1 MSWPANA
8 RRGEPVLCRFTKWP
22 GSEHWRHDCV
32 WLGTDEHGDWIGQR
46 AGARSW
52 RPGAAFDNPVPAVTL
67 VPAGAT
73 DWVGTLFP
81 PGHPSGTAVYLDLM
95 WDVTWAPDERGV
107 LTGVDMDLDVVRT
120 DARGTFL
127 DDEDEFA
134 EHSAR
139 WSYPADVRTQV
150 AARADG
156 LLADVR
162 AGTPPFD
169 GATSAA
175 WLDRLGRLTRSG

>member
-1 MSWPANA
+1 MSWPADA
-8 RRGEPVLCRFTKWP
+8 RPGEPVLCRFTKWP

-52 RPGAAFDNPVPAVTL
+52 RPGAAFDNPVPNVSL
-67 VPAGAT
+67 VPAGAP

-95 WDVTWAPDERGV
+95 WDVAWSPDERGV
-107 LTGVDMDLDVVRT
+107 LTGIDMDLDVVRT

-139 WSYPADVRTQV
+139 WDYPEDVRAQV
-150 AARADG
+150 VARADA
-156 LLADVR
+156 LLVDVR
-162 AGTPPFD
+162 IGTAPFD
-169 GATSAA
+169 GATGAG
-175 WLDRLGRLTRSG
+175 WLERLRRLE